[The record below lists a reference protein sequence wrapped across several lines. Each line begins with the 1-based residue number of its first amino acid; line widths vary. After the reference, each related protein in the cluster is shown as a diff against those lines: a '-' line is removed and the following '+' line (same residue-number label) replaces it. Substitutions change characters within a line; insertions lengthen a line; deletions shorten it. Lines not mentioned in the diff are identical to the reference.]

1 MISIDFQRE
10 EAVCEYAISRM
21 ANSIPLCDTLLQNL
35 YLSTIIVQNLPFHVI
50 FSAKIS
56 ITLGKI
62 EKKFIQ
68 LLLLKVKLKLRQI
81 CCQRDA
87 SEVHVTGFC
96 TV

>member
-56 ITLGKI
+56 ITLGKT
-62 EKKFIQ
+62 EKNLYNYFY
-68 LLLLKVKLKLRQI
+68 LK
-81 CCQRDA
+81 
-87 SEVHVTGFC
+87 
-96 TV
+96 